1 MSHTNGRTVVLDR
14 IAAQQ
19 LLDDSPFGPWWGFVV
34 NTVDGDGNAE
44 VALRARPEHYRPGG
58 VLQGGCLVTLADVA
72 FWLAL
77 LARFPSDARAV
88 TLEMKT
94 NFLRGAT
101 GDVTAH
107 AQVLKA
113 GTRVVFGT
121 VESHGT
127 GGELV
132 AHHTVTYLRG
142 S

>member
-1 MSHTNGRTVVLDR
+1 MSHTDGRAELFDHA
-14 IAAQQ
+14 AAQRV
-19 LLDDSPFGPWWGFVV
+19 LDDSPFGPWWGFVV
-34 NTVDGDGNAE
+34 DGVDTSGTAS
-44 VALRARPEHYRPGG
+44 VVLHARPEHYRPGG

-77 LARFPSDARAV
+77 LARFPSDSRAV

-94 NFLRGAT
+94 NFLRAAT

-107 AQVLKA
+107 AQLLKT
-113 GTRVVFGT
+113 GSRVVFGT
-121 VESHGT
+121 VTSHGK
-127 GGELV
+127 GGEIV